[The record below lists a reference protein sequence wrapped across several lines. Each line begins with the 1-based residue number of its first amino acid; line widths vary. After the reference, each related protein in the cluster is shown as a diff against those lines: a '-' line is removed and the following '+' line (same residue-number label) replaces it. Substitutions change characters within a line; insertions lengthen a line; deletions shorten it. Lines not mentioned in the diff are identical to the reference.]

1 MVAHAD
7 GAPTPSGRAGVLPVG
22 TVAEGDVAAMRVRED
37 DTMNEAVPW
46 ERLACRFGCDPNNH
60 PVVGLY
66 FAPHGC
72 QCYPDHIQALCGKH
86 AIKGQQNN
94 AMTAIIECG
103 EFRRRRKH
111 VIRLTREQRNVLR
124 RMAEGWRP
132 LQIQL
137 GGEGRKLERRGLIKI
152 DWGPDYSRDADKL
165 CAYLTDRGREALL

>member
-1 MVAHAD
+1 
-7 GAPTPSGRAGVLPVG
+7 
-22 TVAEGDVAAMRVRED
+22 MRVRED

-46 ERLACRFGCDPNNH
+46 EKFACRFGCDPNNH

-72 QCYPDHIQALCGKH
+72 HCYPDHIQALCGQH

-94 AMTAIIECG
+94 VMTAIIERG
-103 EFRRRRKH
+103 EFRRRRKQ